1 MRLTRLGKSFGDQ
14 KVDDR
19 KIDLQPIHIEGKFA
33 LELTEVSREGPDSVR
48 HIVFN
53 DRESAER
60 HILRCRDVFKNGE

>member
-14 KVDDR
+14 NVDDR
-19 KIDLQPIHIEGKFA
+19 KIDLQPINIEGKFA

-53 DRESAER
+53 DRDAAER